1 MTQTYLEE
9 TANGTSV
16 LPVESKLLAE
26 RKLFLDGEITS
37 ETATDFARATFF
49 LTQTNEPIN
58 IYINSGGGDVNA
70 GLVIYDLIQSC
81 PNEIR
86 AYCLGKA
93 FSMAA
98 VILAGCP
105 KGRRFILPH
114 SQVMIH
120 EAMLGGDVGGTA
132 LSIRNVAER
141 LAEAQKQLN
150 DILSRHTGRSLDEI
164 AKYVSFDNFMD
175 AETAVR
181 LGFCD
186 KIVNN
191 IMEG

>member
-1 MTQTYLEE
+1 MTQTYLEV
-9 TANGTSV
+9 TSSGTSV
-16 LPVESKLLAE
+16 LPLESKLLAE
-26 RKLFLDGEITS
+26 RKLFLCGNITS
-37 ETATDFARATFF
+37 EMACDFTQAMLF
-49 LTQTNEPIN
+49 LMKTNEPIDLF
-58 IYINSGGGDVNA
+58 INSGGGDVNA
-70 GLVIYDLIQSC
+70 GLVIYDLIRSC
-81 PNEIR
+81 RNEIR
-86 AYCLGKA
+86 TYCIGKA

-98 VILAGCP
+98 VILAGCQR
-105 KGRRFILPH
+105 GRRYILPH

-132 LSIRNVAER
+132 LSIRNIAER
-141 LAEAQKQLN
+141 LSETQKQLN

-164 AKYVSFDNFMD
+164 ANDISFDNFMN

-191 IMEG
+191 ITEG